1 MAFDF
6 GFNHNGNFS
15 AKHMQLML
23 QYIKEAFDLL
33 LLSEYFDKSM
43 VLLKEALCW
52 DLDSIVS
59 FPLNSREGST
69 GSALSEST
77 AEKIKSWNRLDWA
90 IYRHFNRTFWQ
101 RIDWSMGREHMQ
113 QEVRV
118 LWERQEQ
125 LAKTCLQGGE
135 RGSIGPREL
144 RDKSLAPLQHG
155 KATILGYNLK
165 PGLDKVTERLCLRMV
180 TPELQYSRSLYRR
193 QFPEKAQQIYKPAH
207 PPRIH
212 NGIMD

>member
-23 QYIKEAFDLL
+23 QYIEEAFDLL
-33 LLSEYFDKSM
+33 LFSEYFDESM

-69 GSALSEST
+69 RSALSEST

-90 IYRHFNRTFWQ
+90 IYGHFNRTFWQ
-101 RIDWSMGREHMQ
+101 RIDWSVGREHMQ

-118 LWERQEQ
+118 LRERREQ
-125 LAKTCLQGGE
+125 LAKTCLQGGA
-135 RGSIGPREL
+135 G
-144 RDKSLAPLQHG
+144 
-155 KATILGYNLK
+155 
-165 PGLDKVTERLCLRMV
+165 VV
-180 TPELQYSRSLYRR
+180 
-193 QFPEKAQQIYKPAH
+193 
-207 PPRIH
+207 
-212 NGIMD
+212 